1 MNIEQIVNWLMGLD
15 IIILSTVGFFLAIGF
30 LFIVTAIYSLIYDKA
45 FRKKYLLRLGTISFI
60 FISSVVGVLYL
71 SIKYGALIL

>member
-15 IIILSTVGFFLAIGF
+15 IIILSTVGFFLVIGF
-30 LFIVTAIYSLIYDKA
+30 LFLVTAIYSLIYDKA

-60 FISSVVGVLYL
+60 FISSVVGIIYL

>member
-1 MNIEQIVNWLMGLD
+1 MNIEQIVNWLIGLD

-30 LFIVTAIYSLIYDKA
+30 LFLVTAIYSLIYDKA

>member
-1 MNIEQIVNWLMGLD
+1 MNIKQIVNLLMGLD

>member
-15 IIILSTVGFFLAIGF
+15 IIILSTVGFFIAIGF
-30 LFIVTAIYSLIYDKA
+30 LFLVTAIYSLIYDKA

>member
-30 LFIVTAIYSLIYDKA
+30 LFLVTAIYSLIYDKA

-71 SIKYGALIL
+71 TIKYGALIL